1 MLTGR
6 IDDWPV
12 ASCRCIRVLVRQ
24 RPNAR
29 HLLRGPKSGSHQHG
43 VANQADGKAFQLK
56 RFTGL
61 NDYGLEIRVFG

>member
-43 VANQADGKAFQLK
+43 VANQANGKTLQFK
-56 RFTGL
+56 RFAGL
-61 NDYGLEIRVFG
+61 NDDGLEIRIFG

>member
-6 IDDWPV
+6 INDWPV

-29 HLLRGPKSGSHQHG
+29 HLLRGPEDGLYQHG
-43 VANQADGKAFQLK
+43 VANQADGKAFQFK
-56 RFTGL
+56 WFTGL